1 MKKKII
7 ISIVSVIVL
16 VAVAALIVFIVSGG
30 DLGKKS
36 VDLNGTWIVTSNVNE
51 GVVSIPQNEYMVF
64 DEESVKDFRDGNNTP
79 FATSKYEV
87 NGDVLNLS
95 DISRTY
101 HIDIHTNS
109 YISLYTND
117 RTFMTI
123 VKIEDDSYLNKN
135 FAANT
140 LSGKWNVLYRTSDQV
155 ISNEYLVFENGKMQ
169 NFRNNSDKASMES
182 DYQCNGNALE
192 LQSIGLKFI
201 GFNVSDDT
209 IALVD
214 TKDGY
219 VWLLQRAA

>member
-1 MKKKII
+1 
-7 ISIVSVIVL
+7 
-16 VAVAALIVFIVSGG
+16 
-30 DLGKKS
+30 
-36 VDLNGTWIVTSNVNE
+36 
-51 GVVSIPQNEYMVF
+51 
-64 DEESVKDFRDGNNTP
+64 
-79 FATSKYEV
+79 
-87 NGDVLNLS
+87 
-95 DISRTY
+95 
-101 HIDIHTNS
+101 
-109 YISLYTND
+109 
-117 RTFMTI
+117 MTI